1 MKKAEQI
8 ANDEA
13 GLLARSDPY
22 QSRVGFTA
30 KQLQEKADAR
40 LAKDLEKVHTQGKAD
55 RKLAKQLQRATAA
68 TEDPYFSME
77 AEQQSATKPRTR
89 LGKSGKDI
97 AAKQARIEARRQSDA
112 KLQRHMQR
120 LAAPSAASSASISAN
135 LPPQSAKTHALAP
148 NKATRFVIASP
159 GNKAAKRPIRP
170 IQDLARAL
178 ANSTP
183 TQPTR
188 KRGRFDS
195 TLNRGRMLADL
206 LDDIP

>member
-1 MKKAEQI
+1 
-8 ANDEA
+8 
-13 GLLARSDPY
+13 
-22 QSRVGFTA
+22 
-30 KQLQEKADAR
+30 
-40 LAKDLEKVHTQGKAD
+40 
-55 RKLAKQLQRATAA
+55 
-68 TEDPYFSME
+68 ME
-77 AEQQSATKPRTR
+77 AEQQRATKPRTR

-120 LAAPSAASSASISAN
+120 LAHTKAPGAAPRAGAPPARAGGARDPMAPS
-135 LPPQSAKTHALAP
+135 
-148 NKATRFVIASP
+148 KATRFVIASP
-159 GNKAAKRPIRP
+159 PRNKTTKRPILP
-170 IQDLARAL
+170 IQDLARAI

-183 TQPTR
+183 AEPTR

>member
-1 MKKAEQI
+1 MQ
-8 ANDEA
+8 
-13 GLLARSDPY
+13 R
-22 QSRVGFTA
+22 QR
-30 KQLQEKADAR
+30 
-40 LAKDLEKVHTQGKAD
+40 KAD

-68 TEDPYFSME
+68 TEDPYFAME
-77 AEQQSATKPRTR
+77 AEQQSVTKPRTR

-97 AAKQARIEARRQSDA
+97 AAKQARMQARRQNDA
-112 KLQRHMQR
+112 ALQRHMQR
-120 LAAPSAASSASISAN
+120 LTAPASSAGISAKP
-135 LPPQSAKTHALAP
+135 PPQTAKTHALAP

-159 GNKAAKRPIRP
+159 RNKATKRPILP

-178 ANSTP
+178 ANNAP
-183 TQPTR
+183 AKPTR

>member
-1 MKKAEQI
+1 MGPA
-8 ANDEA
+8 
-13 GLLARSDPY
+13 
-22 QSRVGFTA
+22 
-30 KQLQEKADAR
+30 
-40 LAKDLEKVHTQGKAD
+40 
-55 RKLAKQLQRATAA
+55 
-68 TEDPYFSME
+68 
-77 AEQQSATKPRTR
+77 QQTKPRTR

-112 KLQRHMQR
+112 ALRRHMQQ
-120 LAAPSAASSASISAN
+120 LAAPASSAASSAGISAK
-135 LPPQSAKTHALAP
+135 PPQQSAKTHALAP

-159 GNKAAKRPIRP
+159 RNKAAKRPILP

-178 ANSTP
+178 ANST
-183 TQPTR
+183 QPAR

>member
-1 MKKAEQI
+1 M
-8 ANDEA
+8 
-13 GLLARSDPY
+13 ARSDPY
-22 QSRVGFTA
+22 QGRVGFTA

-40 LAKDLEKVHTQGKAD
+40 LAKELKKVHKQGKAD

-68 TEDPYFSME
+68 SEDPYFSME
-77 AEQQSATKPRTR
+77 PEQQTKPRTR

-112 KLQRHMQR
+112 ALRRHMQQ
-120 LAAPSAASSASISAN
+120 LTAPASSAAHSAGISAK
-135 LPPQSAKTHALAP
+135 PPQQSAKTHALAP

-159 GNKAAKRPIRP
+159 RNKASKRPILP
-170 IQDLARAL
+170 IHDLARAL
-178 ANSTP
+178 ANSA
-183 TQPTR
+183 QPAR

>member
-1 MKKAEQI
+1 MNKE
-8 ANDEA
+8 
-13 GLLARSDPY
+13 
-22 QSRVGFTA
+22 
-30 KQLQEKADAR
+30 
-40 LAKDLEKVHTQGKAD
+40 GKAD
-55 RKLAKQLQRATAA
+55 RQLAKQLQRATAA
-68 TEDPYFSME
+68 TEDPYFAME
-77 AEQQSATKPRTR
+77 AEQQSASANAQTSRR

-120 LAAPSAASSASISAN
+120 LAHTKAPGAAPRAVRDPMAPS
-135 LPPQSAKTHALAP
+135 
-148 NKATRFVIASP
+148 KATRFVIASP
-159 GNKAAKRPIRP
+159 PRNKAAKRPILP
-170 IQDLARAL
+170 IQDLARAI

-183 TQPTR
+183 AEPTR

>member
-1 MKKAEQI
+1 M
-8 ANDEA
+8 
-13 GLLARSDPY
+13 G
-22 QSRVGFTA
+22 
-30 KQLQEKADAR
+30 
-40 LAKDLEKVHTQGKAD
+40 
-55 RKLAKQLQRATAA
+55 
-68 TEDPYFSME
+68 
-77 AEQQSATKPRTR
+77 AEQQSATKPRAR

-120 LAAPSAASSASISAN
+120 LAHTKAPGAAPRARDSMAPS
-135 LPPQSAKTHALAP
+135 
-148 NKATRFVIASP
+148 KATRFVIASP
-159 GNKAAKRPIRP
+159 PRNKAAKRPILP
-170 IQDLARAL
+170 IQDLARAI

-183 TQPTR
+183 AEPTR